1 MFAIKRRLKLNKSE
15 ESLMVQHA
23 GFSRFVYNYGLD
35 LFWQSIDIKASDS
48 KRIKEIKKCFTN
60 ITKKRPEYQ
69 WTLNLSSTVYQSAF
83 QHLQQA
89 FSSCRKGISK
99 APKFKSKKDGSS
111 FTVYNCNGLSLV
123 SVGKKIKLPTLGTFR
138 LQEKLKESYVSQ
150 TFTISKEPDGWY
162 VSFCVDAERIPPIM
176 HEVVEPVGIDL
187 GIKTFATIS
196 DSTTLEAPKPYKEA
210 KTKLGRFQYHNRNK
224 QFGER
229 IKGIPAS
236 NNAKKY
242 LKKLAKR
249 HQKIANKRKDFLHKS
264 TTSIC
269 KKYAHVRIEDLNV
282 AGMIANSKLSS
293 AVSDLGF
300 YEFRR
305 QLEYKAPNFGTKLD
319 IVDRWYPSSK
329 QCRMCKQKNDGL
341 KLRDRIFVCS
351 NPVCGH
357 TEDRD
362 LHASKNLAEVQEEH
376 ISSRVGTIRN

>member
-48 KRIKEIKKCFTN
+48 KRIREIKKCFTN
-60 ITKKRPEYQ
+60 ITKNRPEYE

-83 QHLQQA
+83 QHLQSA
-89 FSSCRKGISK
+89 FSRWRKGITK
-99 APKFKSKKDGSS
+99 APTFKSKKDGPR

-123 SVGKKIKLPTLGTFR
+123 SVGKTIKLPTLGTFR

-150 TFTISKEPDGWY
+150 TFTISKEADGWY
-162 VSFCVDAERIPPIM
+162 VSFCVDAECIPPIM
-176 HEVVEPVGIDL
+176 HEIIEPVGIDL
-187 GIKTFATIS
+187 GIKSFATIS
-196 DSTTLEAPKPYKEA
+196 DGTTLEAPKPYKEA

-224 QFGER
+224 QFGNR
-229 IKGIPAS
+229 NSGIKTS

-242 LKKLAKR
+242 FRKLARR

-264 TTSIC
+264 TTKIC

-282 AGMIANSKLSS
+282 KGMIANSKLSS

-305 QLEYKAPNFGTKLD
+305 QLQYKASIFGTKLD

-329 QCRMCKQKNDGL
+329 QCRMCKQKNDSL
-341 KLRDRIFVCS
+341 KLSDRTFVCP
-351 NPVCGH
+351 NPQCNH
-357 TEDRD
+357 IEDRD
-362 LHASKNLAEVQEEH
+362 LHAALNLAQVSEEYV
-376 ISSRVGTIRN
+376 SSRVGTIRN

>member
-1 MFAIKRRLKLNKSE
+1 MFAIKRKLKLNKFES
-15 ESLMVQHA
+15 SLMAQHA

-35 LFWQSIDIKASDS
+35 LFWQSIDVKASDS

-60 ITKKRPEYQ
+60 ITKNRPEYS
-69 WTLNLSSTVYQSAF
+69 WTLNLSSKVYQSAF

-89 FSSCRKGISK
+89 FSRWRNGLSH
-99 APKFKSKKDGSS
+99 APTFKSKKDGQS
-111 FTVYNCNGLSLV
+111 FTVYDGNGDILV
-123 SVGKKIKLPTLGTFR
+123 SAGKKIKLPTLGTFR

-150 TFTISKEPDGWY
+150 TFTISKQADGWY

-176 HEVVEPVGIDL
+176 HEVAEPVGIDL

-196 DSTTLEAPKPYKEA
+196 DGTTFVAPKPYKFA

-224 QFGER
+224 QFGNR
-229 IKGIPAS
+229 KKGIPTS

-242 LKKLAKR
+242 LKKLARR
-249 HQKIANKRKDFLHKS
+249 HQRIANKRIDFLHKS
-264 TTSIC
+264 TTKIC

-282 AGMIANSKLSS
+282 QGMIANSKLSK

-305 QLEYKAPNFGTKLD
+305 QLQYKAPTFGTKLD
-319 IVDRWYPSSK
+319 IVNRWYPSSK
-329 QCRMCKQKNDGL
+329 QCRMCFQKNQTL
-341 KLRDRIFVCS
+341 KLSDRVFVCT
-351 NPVCGH
+351 NPECRH

-362 LHASKNLAEVQEEH
+362 LHASLNLAQVPEEH

>member
-1 MFAIKRRLKLNKSE
+1 MFAIKRKLKLNKSE
-15 ESLMVQHA
+15 ESLMAQHA

-35 LFWQSIDIKASDS
+35 LFWQSLYIKASDS

-89 FSSCRKGISK
+89 FSRWRKGIS
-99 APKFKSKKDGSS
+99 ATPTFKSKKDGQS
-111 FTVYNCNGLSLV
+111 FTVYNSNGLSLV
-123 SVGKKIKLPTLGTFR
+123 SAGKKIKLPTLGTFR

-150 TFTISKEPDGWY
+150 TFIISKKADGWY
-162 VSFCVDAERIPPIM
+162 VSFTVDAERIPPIM
-176 HEVVEPVGIDL
+176 HQVVEPVGIDL

-196 DSTTLEAPKPYKEA
+196 DGTILVAPKPYKKA

-224 QFGER
+224 QFGDR
-229 IKGIPAS
+229 KKGIPTS

-249 HQKIANKRKDFLHKS
+249 HQKIANKRIDFLHKS
-264 TTSIC
+264 TTKIC
-269 KKYAHVRIEDLNV
+269 QKYAHVKIEDLNV
-282 AGMIANSKLSS
+282 KGMIANSKLSK

-305 QLEYKAPNFGTKLD
+305 QLEYKAPVFGTKLD

-341 KLRDRIFVCS
+341 KLSDRIFVCS
-351 NPVCGH
+351 NPSCGH

-362 LHASKNLAEVQEEH
+362 LHAALNLGQVSEEY